1 LAQTPSRR
9 SKPGE
14 IDKFINRSKDLAER
28 ASTGARLIFAID
40 ATASRQPTWDQA
52 CSIQGQMFLS
62 TRSLGGLAVQ
72 LCYYRGFSE
81 LRASK
86 WLLDE
91 VALLRQMSAVRCE
104 GGMTQIER
112 LLNHGLREHARE
124 PVKALV
130 FIGDA
135 VEENPDTLCHKAGQA
150 GIQGLPLFMF
160 QEGVDAAVEQTFRTM
175 ARLSGGAYAHF
186 DHSSAA
192 QLAELLGAVARYAA
206 AGRDGLLEDGAK
218 ASAGVKL
225 LLQQLK

>member
-1 LAQTPSRR
+1 MAQPPSRR

-14 IDKFINRSKDLAER
+14 IDKFLSRSKHLVQR
-28 ASTGARLIFAID
+28 ARSGARLIFAID

-52 CSIQGQMFLS
+52 CQIQGQMFLS
-62 TRSLGGLAVQ
+62 THGLGGLAVQ

-91 VALLRQMSAVRCE
+91 TALLRQMSAVRCE
-104 GGMTQIER
+104 GGYTQIER
-112 LLNHGLREHARE
+112 LLNHALKEHENE

-135 VEENPDTLCHKAGQA
+135 MEENPDTVCGKAGQA

-160 QEGVDAAVEQTFRTM
+160 QEGHDPAVEHTFKTM
-175 ARLSGGAYAHF
+175 ARLSGGAYARF
-186 DHSSAA
+186 DHNSAA
-192 QLAELLGAVARYAA
+192 ELAELLGAVARYAA
-206 AGRDGLLEDGAK
+206 AGRSGLLEYGTE

>member
-1 LAQTPSRR
+1 LAQPPSRR

-14 IDKFINRSKDLAER
+14 IDKFLNRSKSLAQR
-28 ASTGARLIFAID
+28 ASSGARLIFAID
-40 ATASRQPTWDQA
+40 ATASRQPTWDRA
-52 CSIQGQMFLS
+52 CQIQGQMFLS
-62 TRSLGGLAVQ
+62 TRSLGGLAIQ

-91 VALLRQMSAVRCE
+91 GALLRQMSAVRCE
-104 GGMTQIER
+104 GGYTQIER
-112 LLNHGLREHARE
+112 LLNHALKEHGQE

-135 VEENPDTLCHKAGQA
+135 IEENVDALCGKAGHC
-150 GIQGLPLFMF
+150 GIQDLPLFMF
-160 QEGVDAAVEQTFRTM
+160 QEGRDPSVEHTFRTM

-186 DHSSAA
+186 DQNSATE
-192 QLAELLGAVARYAA
+192 LADLLGAVARYAA
-206 AGRDGLLEDGAK
+206 AGRSGLLEDGAK

>member
-1 LAQTPSRR
+1 MAQPPSRR

-14 IDKFINRSKDLAER
+14 IDKFLNRSKELTQR
-28 ASTGARLIFAID
+28 ASSGARLIFAID

-52 CSIQGQMFLS
+52 CQLQGQMFKS

-86 WLLDE
+86 WLIDE
-91 VALLRQMSAVRCE
+91 AALLRQMSSVSCE
-104 GGMTQIER
+104 GGVTQIER
-112 LLNHGLREHARE
+112 LLNHALREHGKEA
-124 PVKALV
+124 VKALV

-135 VEENPDTLCHKAGQA
+135 VEENPDVLCSKAGHA

-160 QEGVDAAVEQTFRTM
+160 QEGRDSGVEQTFRTM
-175 ARLSGGAYAHF
+175 ARLSGGAYARF
-186 DHSSAA
+186 DQNSAA
-192 QLAELLGAVARYAA
+192 ELAELLGAVARYAA
-206 AGRDGLLEDGAK
+206 AGRSGLLEHGAE
-218 ASAGVKL
+218 AGAGVKL